1 VELVELLRGDD
12 FDVDLAG
19 ELSFLVGVRWSRG
32 EDDRGHLS
40 GVVLEL
46 TVDGVDF
53 IDALVVE
60 GTRNADTARAVVG
73 TVLFSTKF
81 TGEGLLLAKE
91 SGTHN
96 LEDGATRFLVPVCCG
111 LPVLLGLMFS
121 SRQARGRRGD
131 VLTADFTES

>member
-1 VELVELLRGDD
+1 VELVDELLRGDD
-12 FDVDLAG
+12 LDDVDFPG

-32 EDDRGHLS
+32 EDDRRHLS
-40 GVVLEL
+40 GVVREL

-53 IDALVVE
+53 VAGALVVE

-96 LEDGATRFLVPVCCG
+96 REDGATRFLVPVC
-111 LPVLLGLMFS
+111 
-121 SRQARGRRGD
+121 
-131 VLTADFTES
+131 

>member
-53 IDALVVE
+53 VGALVVE
-60 GTRNADTARAVVG
+60 GTRNAETARAVVG

-81 TGEGLLLAKE
+81 TGEGLLLAVLLKE

-96 LEDGATRFLVPVCCG
+96 REEGATRFLVPVC
-111 LPVLLGLMFS
+111 
-121 SRQARGRRGD
+121 
-131 VLTADFTES
+131 